1 MTGRAQHSKRAGAT
15 SGGRAPLG
23 VRPPSFAAAAAAPER
38 REQALVALRALY
50 RDRLESLDSGAETS
64 VDPDDRQT
72 SARSD

>member
-1 MTGRAQHSKRAGAT
+1 MSGRAQRSKQTEAA
-15 SGGRAPLG
+15 SPGRAPLG
-23 VRPPSFAAAAAAPER
+23 VRPPSFVAAEPGR

-64 VDPDDRQT
+64 VDPDDQQT

>member
-23 VRPPSFAAAAAAPER
+23 VRPPSFVAAAPER

-64 VDPDDRQT
+64 VDLPDQQAR
-72 SARSD
+72 ARSG

>member
-1 MTGRAQHSKRAGAT
+1 MSGRDQRLKPTGAAR
-15 SGGRAPLG
+15 GGRAPLG
-23 VRPPSFAAAAAAPER
+23 VRPLSFVTAEPER

-64 VDPDDRQT
+64 VDPPHRQT

>member
-1 MTGRAQHSKRAGAT
+1 MSGRAKRSKAT
-15 SGGRAPLG
+15 SAASGRRAPLG
-23 VRPPSFAAAAAAPER
+23 VRPPSFVPTEPER

-64 VDPDDRQT
+64 VDPPDRQA